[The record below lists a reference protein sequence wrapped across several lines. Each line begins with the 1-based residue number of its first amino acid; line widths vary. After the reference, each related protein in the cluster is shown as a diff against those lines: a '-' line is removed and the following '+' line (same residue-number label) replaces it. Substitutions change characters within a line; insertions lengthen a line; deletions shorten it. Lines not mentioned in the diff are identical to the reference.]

1 MSELQKPVYIPSVE
15 GSDIYNYMFRNREL
29 DFSYVGMIP
38 SSLELNR
45 LMSIG
50 MKITKKKTNDK
61 SMSSD
66 IINVKFK
73 QKVKSGKDIIKA
85 LTLKMDNLAE
95 DKTNYIDRLEEFI
108 NEIESSIDSPKWS
121 ELSNEDLRTKLYT
134 EGFVYNSVKYVVY
147 KRSSAKSRIGQC
159 LFIKEELYVPMITWS
174 RMNLNFTT
182 PSVSVDYPSLL
193 AYESLVGSSLE
204 DVINIDP
211 KNILIITDVES
222 KFTKTCNVIR
232 TDVNGYLNSFT
243 DNSEIKNSLF
253 DGESLLDSQY
263 FTDNKGMMLL
273 RNHMFKSAAFNC
285 DIQEYLKSQCPSHI
299 DYNEWSLTNMF
310 GLDIL
315 ARDVHLIITPT
326 SLKALKFSHLLGS
339 DLDMWEH
346 WKQIV
351 LDNDC
356 TFGVCK
362 HEKKSKRGFDE
373 YGNILQQTSYQML
386 NSLPITRDDIKRFS
400 DFDKY
405 IIEKLKNDDDYFIEF
420 IKESANDINSNNMF
434 VDLYYQNRDI
444 VGTKIFRKF
453 RTETINA
460 HVNHIKRG
468 KIRMHGDYL
477 VMLGNPME
485 FLSHA
490 IGKLDI
496 NNPSL
501 KENEVHTTM
510 FGLKEITG
518 FRNPHTSPSNV
529 LVAKNIFVKDIDKYF
544 NLTDNI
550 VCVNAIGFPL
560 QDILSGCDY
569 DSDTVLMIDND
580 DLLKISKKLFGKYRV
595 CINQVES
602 SKKKYQVCNYDM
614 ALIDK
619 ELSKSQKYIGRTV
632 NVGQLCMST
641 YWDRLN
647 TGCSESELSELMKKI
662 DVVTV
667 LSGICID
674 LAKKMFEIDIKKE
687 IDFVAK
693 TKELKKEKPL
703 FWKYVSQNKTVRT
716 SQYECPMDFL
726 FNEMDEIDKASHRK
740 NADFKDTLVK
750 HNLKA
755 GDRKQQTKII
765 EYVDDMCVKINGVY
779 NKALSD
785 EERDESVDEIL
796 KYYKFYI
803 DKLKVSQ
810 DTMYSLLLKISKHKK
825 DKISSRML
833 NIIYKAQKDK
843 FLMAFKKTPH
853 F

>member
-1 MSELQKPVYIPSVE
+1 MEKLIGPVYIPSIE
-15 GSDIYNYMFRNREL
+15 GSDIYNHTFRDREL
-29 DFSYVGMIP
+29 DINYVGMIP
-38 SSLELNR
+38 SSLELNKLISVGLR
-45 LMSIG
+45 T
-50 MKITKKKTNDK
+50 TKKKTNDK
-61 SMSSD
+61 LLSTD

-73 QKVKSGKDIIKA
+73 QKVKSGTEIIKS
-85 LTLKMDNLAE
+85 LNLKIDDLDD
-95 DKTNYIDRLEEFI
+95 DKESYRNKLNEYIHT
-108 NEIESSIDSPKWS
+108 IESDLSTAKWS
-121 ELSNEDLRTKLYT
+121 EVSNEDLRTKLYT
-134 EGFVYNSVKYVVY
+134 EGFVYNTVKYVVY

-159 LFIKEELYVPMITWS
+159 LFIKEKLYDPMINWS
-174 RMNLNFTT
+174 RMNLNFANH
-182 PSVSVDYPSLL
+182 SISVDYPSLL

-204 DVINIDP
+204 NVITINP

-222 KFTKTCNVIR
+222 KCIKTCNIVR
-232 TDVNGYLNSFT
+232 TGVNGYLNSFT
-243 DNSEIKNSLF
+243 DKTEIKNSLF
-253 DGESLLDSQY
+253 DGESLLDSRY

-285 DIQEYLKSQCPSHI
+285 NIQEYLKSQCPDNI
-299 DYNEWSLTNMF
+299 DYNDWSLTNMF
-310 GLDIL
+310 GMDIL
-315 ARDVHLIITPT
+315 ASDVHLIITPT
-326 SLKALKFSHLLGS
+326 SLKALKFSHLLG
-339 DLDMWEH
+339 LEADMWEH

-351 LDNDC
+351 IDDDC
-356 TFGVCK
+356 AFGVCK
-362 HEKKSKRGFDE
+362 HEKKSKRGLDE
-373 YGNILQQTSYQML
+373 NGNVLQQTSYQML
-386 NSLPITRDDIKRFS
+386 NSLPLTRDDIKNFS

-405 IIEKLKNDDDYFIEF
+405 IIEKLKNNDDYFIKF

-453 RTETINA
+453 RTEAINA

-490 IGKLDI
+490 VGKLDL

-501 KENEVHTTM
+501 KENEIHTTM
-510 FGLKEITG
+510 FELKEVTG

-529 LVAKNIFVKDIDKYF
+529 LVAKNIFVKDIGKYF

-595 CINQVES
+595 CINKVES
-602 SKKKYQVCNYDM
+602 SKKEYRVCSYDM
-614 ALIDK
+614 SLIDK

-647 TGCSESELSELMKKI
+647 KGCSESELSELMQKI

-716 SQYECPMDFL
+716 TQYECPMDFL
-726 FNEMDEIDKASHRK
+726 FNEMDEVDKASHRK
-740 NADFKDTLVK
+740 NIDFKDMLIK
-750 HNLKA
+750 HNLKT

-765 EYVDDMCVKINGVY
+765 DYIDDMCMKINGVY
-779 NKALSD
+779 NNPMSD
-785 EERDESVDEIL
+785 EERDENVDEIL

>member
-1 MSELQKPVYIPSVE
+1 MNELHKPVYIPSVE
-15 GSDIYNYMFRNREL
+15 GSDIYNYMFRGRNL
-29 DFSYVGMIP
+29 DLNYVGMIP
-38 SSLELNR
+38 SSLELNK
-45 LMSIG
+45 LISIG
-50 MKITKKKTNDK
+50 LKTSKKKTNDK
-61 SMSSD
+61 LLSLD

-73 QKVKSGKDIIKA
+73 QKVKSGKEIIKG
-85 LTLKMDNLAE
+85 LNSKLISLE
-95 DKTNYIDRLEEFI
+95 SDKLDYKHKLNDFI
-108 NEIESSIDSPKWS
+108 HNIRSEINSEKWQ
-121 ELSNEDLRTKLYT
+121 ELSNENLRTKFYT
-134 EGFVYNSVKYVVY
+134 EGFIYNDVKYVVY

-159 LFIKEELYVPMITWS
+159 LFIKEDLYNPMISWS
-174 RMNLNFTT
+174 RMNLNFTET
-182 PSVSVDYPSLL
+182 SVSVDYPSLL

-204 DVINIDP
+204 DIITINP

-222 KFTKTCNVIR
+222 KFTKTCNVVH
-232 TDVNGYLNSFT
+232 TDINGYLNSFT
-243 DNSEIKNSLF
+243 DKSAIKNSLF
-253 DGESLLDSQY
+253 DGESLLDSRY
-263 FTDNKGMMLL
+263 FKSNKGMMLL

-285 DIQEYLKSQCPSHI
+285 NIQEYLKSRCPDNI
-299 DYNEWSLTNMF
+299 DYSAWTLTNMF
-310 GLDIL
+310 GLNIP
-315 ARDVHLIITPT
+315 AKDVHLIITPT
-326 SLKALKFSHLLGS
+326 SLKALKFSSLLGS
-339 DLDMWEH
+339 ELAMWDH

-351 LDNDC
+351 TDNNC
-356 TFGVCK
+356 SFGVCK

-373 YGNILQQTSYQML
+373 FGNILQQTSYQML
-386 NSLPITRDDIKRFS
+386 NSLPLTRNDIKNFS
-400 DFDKY
+400 NFDKQ
-405 IIEKLKNDDDYFIEF
+405 IIEKLKNDDNYFIEF
-420 IKESANDINSNNMF
+420 IKESANEINSNDMF
-434 VDLYYQNRDI
+434 VDLYYRNRDI
-444 VGTKIFRKF
+444 VGTKMFRKF

-485 FLSHA
+485 FLAHA
-490 IGKLDI
+490 TGQLDLT
-496 NNPSL
+496 NSSL
-501 KENEVHTTM
+501 KQNEIHTTM
-510 FGLKEITG
+510 FGLKEVTG

-529 LVAKNIFVKDIDKYF
+529 LVAKNIFVNDIDKYF

-550 VCVNAIGFPL
+550 VCVNAIGFPI

-569 DSDTVLMIDND
+569 DSDTVLLIDD
-580 DLLKISKKLFGKYRV
+580 DNLLKISKKLFGNYRV
-595 CINQVES
+595 CINKVES
-602 SKKKYQVCNYDM
+602 SKKEYRVCNYDM
-614 ALIDK
+614 SLIDK

-641 YWDRLN
+641 YWDKLN
-647 TGCSESELSELMKKI
+647 NGYRESELSELMKKI

-693 TKELKKEKPL
+693 TKELKREKPL
-703 FWKYVSQNKTVRT
+703 FWKYVSQNKAIST
-716 SQYECPMDFL
+716 SEYLCPMDFL
-726 FNEMDEIDKASHRK
+726 FNEMDEVDKASHRK
-740 NADFKDTLVK
+740 NVDFKDMLVK

-755 GDRKQQTKII
+755 GDRKQQAKII
-765 EYVDDMCVKINGVY
+765 KYIDDMCMKVSGVY
-779 NKALSD
+779 NNSLSD
-785 EERDESVDEIL
+785 EERDENIDEIL